1 MNRANDFFNLI
12 DEDLDND
19 LILGAIEAI
28 VSEEGEQCLSLIKD
42 PFVLTHGVFLGE
54 SERDETANNDN
65 LIDQITNG
73 ILTQVT
79 QDSRAS

>member
-28 VSEEGEQCLSLIKD
+28 VSEEGE
-42 PFVLTHGVFLGE
+42 
-54 SERDETANNDN
+54 
-65 LIDQITNG
+65 
-73 ILTQVT
+73 
-79 QDSRAS
+79 

>member
-1 MNRANDFFNLI
+1 M
-12 DEDLDND
+12 
-19 LILGAIEAI
+19 
-28 VSEEGEQCLSLIKD
+28 SLIKD